1 MNILHQKERSRF
13 SAERSTAWL
22 WYVGAI
28 RIVVLVVIA
37 VGVNVLPKG
46 VDPLLIPFLTTFY
59 LFGIFSCVLYLFLLH
74 RESPVSPLLT
84 WGQMLIDFGIVAAT
98 VNSTGGAD
106 SLFTFLFVVVI
117 LEAGLLLGIAQGFVF
132 ATLATLFMGIEFF
145 IEANRGFPL
154 NAGYAFLVQT
164 LAYYLTTAISGYWN
178 MRLNRLQEF
187 QHEILDN
194 MNNGFIIVDPEG
206 CILVQNKAAAR
217 ILEIP
222 EGAAVGQ
229 PVENI
234 IQKVDGDECPV
245 ITALRTRRDFTR
257 YEFAARIGE
266 NKTKTLGLSTS
277 CLFGRRGNL
286 TGLIVSFSDLT
297 ELTQMREELQR
308 HDRLAAVGE
317 LAAGLAH
324 EIRNPIAA
332 IRGAMEE
339 IRSSSVSPEQQ
350 RRLIEI
356 AVRESDHLNHI
367 ISQFLDFAREPHV
380 ERTPFPVC
388 EVVREVCELLSREC
402 HSHPNIEIT
411 MLPCPHGCAVSGD
424 RSQLKQV
431 FYNIGKNALEAMEQG
446 GRLTVAIV
454 RDPVSVSIR
463 FDDEGPG
470 IPPDQ
475 ITRIFEPFYTT
486 KQSGVGMGL
495 AVCMRIVTAHDGAIY
510 VASRPTGGA
519 SFTVRLPAV
528 RSEE

>member
-1 MNILHQKERSRF
+1 MNIFRQKEKPRF
-13 SAERSTAWL
+13 FAERSAAWL

-28 RIVVLVVIA
+28 RIVVLIVIA
-37 VGVNVLPKG
+37 VGVQVLPEG
-46 VDPLLIPFLTTFY
+46 VDPLLIPFLTGFY
-59 LFGIFSCVLYLFLLH
+59 FFGILSCVLYLFLLRH
-74 RESPVSPLLT
+74 QSNVSPLLT

-98 VNSTGGAD
+98 VNSTGGAT

-117 LEAGLLLGIAQGFVF
+117 LETGLLLGITQGFVF
-132 ATLATLFMGIEFF
+132 ATLATLFMGIEFI
-145 IEANRGFPL
+145 IEANRGLPL

-178 MRLNRLQEF
+178 MRLNRLQQF
-187 QHEILDN
+187 QREILDN
-194 MNNGFIIVDPEG
+194 MNNGFIIVSPDG
-206 CILVQNKAAAR
+206 YILVQNKAAAR

-222 EGAAVGQ
+222 EGSAIGKR
-229 PVENI
+229 VEDI
-234 IQKVDGDECPV
+234 IQKTDGDECPV

-257 YEFAARIGE
+257 YEFSARIGE
-266 NKTKTLGLSTS
+266 NKTRTLGLSTS
-277 CLFGRRGNL
+277 CLFDRSGNL
-286 TGLIVSFSDLT
+286 TGVIVSFTDLT

-350 RRLIEI
+350 HRLINI

-388 EVVREVCELLSREC
+388 EVVREVCELLHREC
-402 HSHPNIEIT
+402 QNRQNIEIT
-411 MLPCPHGCAVSGD
+411 VLPCPHDCAVSGD

-431 FYNIGKNALEAMEQG
+431 FYNIGKNAIEAMEQG
-446 GRLTVAIV
+446 GRLTVAIS

-475 ITRIFEPFYTT
+475 VTRIFEPFYTT
-486 KQSGVGMGL
+486 KQFGVGMGL
-495 AVCMRIVTAHDGAIY
+495 AVSMRIVTAHDGAIY

-519 SFTVRLPAV
+519 SVTVRLPAV
-528 RSEE
+528 RAEE